1 MGIAALRAC
10 RHVGFLLLSL
20 HSVQFPLA
28 INFIEL
34 GGGNPIYKKHPPLS
48 AKENAQKV
56 EFVVFEIK

>member
-1 MGIAALRAC
+1 MEPKWAC
-10 RHVGFLLLSL
+10 HHVGFLLLSL

-34 GGGNPIYKKHPPLS
+34 GGGGVPIYKEHPPLS
-48 AKENAQKV
+48 VKENARKV